1 MNASELIKDFT
12 LYLKRRG
19 KSKSTLIAYEND
31 IRQLA
36 ESNVN
41 KDLTEFNEADI
52 RSGLV
57 FLQTSK
63 TLSAKTISRK
73 LNSIRTFYKYLAEK
87 KIIHS
92 SPAENISHPKFKA
105 KKQRI
110 LSRMEFLALREISRE
125 NLRLFTMIELLLQT
139 GIKIGEISRL
149 KVKDVNLNGKFAE
162 IFIETFASSPS
173 RRVPLNSK
181 IQYELEKYIR
191 ENNFKKKP
199 ESPLFSTKTGKS
211 IQIRNIRS
219 SIDRALIKAKI
230 RNACVNDL
238 RNTFIVH
245 QLNNGMSLSHVAGV
259 VGHKNTITTSRY
271 LELLPKKFKPNGTEQ
286 IVEL

>member
-1 MNASELIKDFT
+1 M
-12 LYLKRRG
+12 
-19 KSKSTLIAYEND
+19 
-31 IRQLA
+31 
-36 ESNVN
+36 
-41 KDLTEFNEADI
+41 
-52 RSGLV
+52 
-57 FLQTSK
+57 
-63 TLSAKTISRK
+63 
-73 LNSIRTFYKYLAEK
+73 
-87 KIIHS
+87 
-92 SPAENISHPKFKA
+92 
-105 KKQRI
+105 
-110 LSRMEFLALREISRE
+110 
-125 NLRLFTMIELLLQT
+125 
-139 GIKIGEISRL
+139 
-149 KVKDVNLNGKFAE
+149 
-162 IFIETFASSPS
+162 
-173 RRVPLNSK
+173 
-181 IQYELEKYIR
+181 EKYIR

-245 QLNNGMSLSHVAGV
+245 QLNNGMSLSHVAGI